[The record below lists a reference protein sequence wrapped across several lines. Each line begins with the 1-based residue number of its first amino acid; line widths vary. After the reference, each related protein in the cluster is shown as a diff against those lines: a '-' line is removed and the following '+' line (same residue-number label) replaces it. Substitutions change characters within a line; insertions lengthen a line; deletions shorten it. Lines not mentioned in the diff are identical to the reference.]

1 MDKKQMRAITDWIID
16 NVVRNEEI
24 MYDDSIFDKALDCYG
39 EKIDLV
45 DIIVTLHDLLYEQIY
60 GERYDYMW
68 HWANKIGFD
77 CNDTCFD
84 TLLLNNKE
92 TE

>member
-16 NVVRNEEI
+16 NVVRNEKV
-24 MYDDSIFDKALDCYG
+24 MYDDFIGDQELDCYG
-39 EKIDLV
+39 QKIDLV
-45 DIIVTLHDLLYEQIY
+45 DVIVSLHDLLYEQIY

-68 HWANKIGFD
+68 HWANKIGAG
-77 CNDTCFD
+77 CIDTAFD

-92 TE
+92 DQ

>member
-1 MDKKQMRAITDWIID
+1 MDKKQMRAITDWLID
-16 NVVRNEEI
+16 NIVRNEKI
-24 MYDDSIFDKALDCYG
+24 MFDDFIWNQELDCYG
-39 EKIDLV
+39 QKIDLV
-45 DIIVTLHDLLYEQIY
+45 DVIVSLHDLLYEQIY

-68 HWANKIGFD
+68 HWANKIGSD
-77 CNDTCFD
+77 CIDTCFD

>member
-16 NVVRNEEI
+16 NVVRNEKV
-24 MYDDSIFDKALDCYG
+24 MFDDFIWDQELDCYG
-39 EKIDLV
+39 QKIDLV
-45 DIIVTLHDLLYEQIY
+45 DVIVSLHDLLYEQIY

-68 HWANKIGFD
+68 HWANKIGSD
-77 CNDTCFD
+77 CIDTAFD

-92 TE
+92 KE